1 MKKALAWVEEQNKQ
15 SLGYLEAL
23 PTFEP
28 FRDRN
33 LEIYDSEER
42 IAYPALRG
50 DYVYNYW
57 RDANNKRGIWRR
69 ATLADYAA
77 GKSDWD
83 IILDLDKLA
92 EQDGEDWVWKG
103 SSCLRPEYRHCLLRL
118 SRGGADAVVV
128 REFDVEKRAFVEDGF
143 YLAEAKTQL
152 SWIDEDSVYVGTD
165 FGDGSL
171 TDSGYARTAR
181 VWERGVPI
189 EEAREVFAGKQADV
203 SAGVFRTWDQDTPY
217 DIAYRAPSF
226 YSTESYPAGR

>member
-1 MKKALAWVEEQNKQ
+1 MMPRLLPWALLFACVIAHAEDDPYLWLEDVEGEKALAWVEEQNKQ

-23 PTFEP
+23 PTFEK

-92 EQDGEDWVWKG
+92 
-103 SSCLRPEYRHCLLRL
+103 
-118 SRGGADAVVV
+118 
-128 REFDVEKRAFVEDGF
+128 
-143 YLAEAKTQL
+143 
-152 SWIDEDSVYVGTD
+152 
-165 FGDGSL
+165 
-171 TDSGYARTAR
+171 
-181 VWERGVPI
+181 
-189 EEAREVFAGKQADV
+189 
-203 SAGVFRTWDQDTPY
+203 
-217 DIAYRAPSF
+217 
-226 YSTESYPAGR
+226 